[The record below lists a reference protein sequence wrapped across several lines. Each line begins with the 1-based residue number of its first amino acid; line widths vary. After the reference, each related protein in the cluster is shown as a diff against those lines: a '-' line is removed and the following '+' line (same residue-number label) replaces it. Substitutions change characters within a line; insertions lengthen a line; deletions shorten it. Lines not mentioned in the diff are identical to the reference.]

1 MADEKKYVS
10 RLQLVDGTTVSIKD
24 QEARSILDS
33 LFADT
38 IILDCGTY
46 TDDTGVTTE

>member
-1 MADEKKYVS
+1 VADEKHYLS
-10 RLQLVDGTTVSIKD
+10 RVRLTDGTTVDIKD

-33 LFADT
+33 LFTDT

-46 TDDTGVTTE
+46 TDDTGVVEE

>member
-1 MADEKKYVS
+1 MADEKQYIS
-10 RLQLVDGTTVSIKD
+10 RVKLVNGTTVNVKD

-33 LFADT
+33 LFTDT

-46 TDDTGVTTE
+46 TDDTGVTE

>member
-1 MADEKKYVS
+1 MADEKQYLS
-10 RLQLVDGTTVSIKD
+10 RVKLSDGTTVDIKD

-46 TDDTGVTTE
+46 TDDMSSTTE